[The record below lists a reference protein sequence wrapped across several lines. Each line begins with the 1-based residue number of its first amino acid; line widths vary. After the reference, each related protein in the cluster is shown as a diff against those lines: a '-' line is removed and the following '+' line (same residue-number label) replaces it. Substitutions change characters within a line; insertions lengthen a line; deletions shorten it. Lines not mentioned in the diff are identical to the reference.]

1 MPRALSILNESVLV
15 GQPLPEFIQ
24 SERLLDIFA
33 TTAARLPDKVA
44 LLDGRQRL
52 TYDELDRK
60 SNQVAHVLH
69 QAGIGPRDFVGLWMK
84 RSLDLHVALLGIL
97 KAGAAYIPFDAEAPS
112 ARVSTSLQGC
122 GAKALIAHQE
132 LLEGG
137 FDWSGSCLQWEE
149 LPITQAPG
157 TPLEVLDSTPDD
169 PAYAIYT
176 SGSTGQ
182 PKGIVVSHRNVC
194 HWVRSEN
201 HVLQIVQDDLVY
213 QGFSLA
219 FDMSV
224 EEIWPAFLV
233 GASLWVAPPEL
244 VKAVDQLPQM
254 LTQAGVTVLHAVP
267 TLLALL
273 EQDIPSLRLINLGGE
288 ACSSGLVERWA
299 KPERRILNTY
309 GPTETTVTATWA
321 ECQPGKAITIG
332 QPLPNYLAYV
342 LDENLRPVSWG
353 EAGELFIGGP
363 SVTAGYIGRPELT
376 ATKFIANPF
385 TATIQQSPMLYRSG
399 DQVCLDNDGN
409 LVFNGRIDDQ
419 VKLRGYRIELGEI
432 EAQLTALPSVKT
444 AAVAVKPNA
453 IGMDQLVAYIVL
465 REGNTWDTATIKAEL
480 VAKLPVY
487 MVPSRYIP
495 VAALP
500 TLASGKVD
508 RKNLPALEIPVLDE
522 TFRSNQAPATVIE
535 EELLS
540 AWQEL
545 FGQRH
550 MSTTDDFFTDLGG
563 HSLLAATL
571 VSRLRARPRYRQI
584 SLQDLYQHRTIV
596 GLARH
601 IEQSKPMKAPE
612 RAGTFHAVPTG
623 RYVACAI
630 AQAIGLLV
638 IYGIFSL
645 QWLIP
650 YLTYSW
656 ILDLGEGIWRSIAAA
671 LVVYSGLV
679 PLLLGLSVVV
689 KWVVIGRYKPGEY
702 PLWGSYYFRWWFVR
716 RFLAVMPMQYM
727 NGTPLIRMYYR
738 LLGARIGEEVYIS
751 STDIGALDLVSIGDH
766 TSIGYRVMLDNSTV
780 EDGLLKISSIA
791 IGNHCYIGSSSVLS
805 ADTVM
810 EDYAE
815 LDDLSALPS
824 KARIPHG
831 EFWKGSPARFHT
843 RVDIEGLPA
852 PEIVSTA
859 RRYTFAGVFGFL
871 LLVFPILALLPVFP
885 GFMIL
890 NELDRHTQ
898 GYAYLLITPVLSVL
912 FVLLSALEIVVLRW
926 LFLGRVKEG
935 TYSLYSNFYIRKWL
949 IDQLMESSLTVL
961 HPLYATLYLAPW
973 YRLLGAKI
981 GKRTEISTASAVT
994 HDLLEIDDESF
1005 IADAVIMGD
1014 PHIRHNRLTLKR
1026 TRIGKRS
1033 FIGNSALIPDG
1044 SSIPDGCLIGCLSQ
1058 PPQESELTP
1067 GTSWFGTPAIYLPK
1081 RQTFCNY
1088 SPELTYDPP
1097 THLVAMRLV
1106 IEFIRIILP
1115 ITVVMTLSISFI
1127 SIMVDLNEIYDFFE
1141 LMFIFPLMYIG
1152 FGMVATLV
1160 TVSLKWLLVGRYCP
1174 ESKPMWTSFVWR
1186 SELITSTYEALAV
1199 TFFLDMLRGTPFLS
1213 FFLRL
1218 FGSKIGKRVYLD
1230 TTDLTEFDVVRIGD
1244 DCALNYDC
1252 GPQTH
1257 LFEDRVMKIA
1267 PVELG
1272 DRVVVGTLAIALYG
1286 TRLESD
1292 SWLGPLS
1299 MVMKGEQL
1307 PAGTAWFGSPAQP
1320 VSDEPLGHLSDTYTA
1335 SARDAAVR
1343 R

>member
-1 MPRALSILNESVLV
+1 MSITVSALRESVLV
-15 GQPLPEFIQ
+15 GQPLPECIR
-24 SERLLDIFA
+24 SELLTDIF
-33 TTAARLPDKVA
+33 TTTVARLPHKVA
-44 LLDGRQRL
+44 LCDGRQKL
-52 TYDELDRK
+52 TYGELDQK
-60 SNQVAHVLH
+60 SNQVAHILR

-84 RSLDLHVALLGIL
+84 RSLDLHIALLGIL
-97 KAGAAYIPFDAEAPS
+97 KVGAAYIPFDAEAPPE
-112 ARVSTSLQGC
+112 RISTSLQDC
-122 GAKALIAHQE
+122 GAKVLMANQE

-137 FDWSGSCLQWEE
+137 SVWSGPSLEWEE
-149 LPITQAPG
+149 LSIAHAPK
-157 TPLEVLDSTPDD
+157 TPLKGLDSTPDD
-169 PAYAIYT
+169 PAYAIST
-176 SGSTGQ
+176 SGSTGK

-194 HWVRSEN
+194 HWVRAEN
-201 HVLQIVQDDLVY
+201 HVLQITQEDLVY

-244 VKAVDQLPQM
+244 AKATDRLPQV
-254 LTQAGVTVLHAVP
+254 LTQAGVTILHAVP

-288 ACSSGLVERWA
+288 ACSAGLIERWA
-299 KPERRILNTY
+299 RPARRILNTY

-321 ECQPGKAITIG
+321 ECQPGQVITIG
-332 QPLPNYLAYV
+332 QPLPNYLTYI
-342 LDENLRPVSWG
+342 LDENLRPVPQG
-353 EAGELFIGGP
+353 EAGELYIGGP

-385 TATIQQSPMLYRSG
+385 PSTVQQSPMLYRSG
-399 DQVCLDNDGN
+399 DQVYLDGDSN

-419 VKLRGYRIELGEI
+419 VKVRGYRIELGEI
-432 EAQLTALPSVKT
+432 EALLTTMPTVKA

-453 IGMDQLVAYIVL
+453 IGMDQLVAYVVL
-465 REGNTWDTATIKAEL
+465 RQGNVWDTATIKAEL
-480 VAKLPVY
+480 IAKLPAY
-487 MVPSRYIP
+487 MVPSLYIP
-495 VAALP
+495 VIALP

-508 RKNLPALEIPVLDE
+508 RKKLIALDILVFDE
-522 TFRSNQAPATVIE
+522 PSRPSQAPATAVE
-535 EELLS
+535 QELLS
-540 AWQEL
+540 FWQEL
-545 FGQRH
+545 FGQGQL
-550 MSTTDDFFTDLGG
+550 STTDDFFTDLGG

-571 VSRLRARPRYRQI
+571 ISRLRTQPRYRQI

-601 IEQSKPMKAPE
+601 LEESKLMDAPE
-612 RAGTFHAVPTG
+612 RAGTFQAVPTG
-623 RYVACAI
+623 RYVACMV
-630 AQAIGLLV
+630 AQAVGLLV
-638 IYGIFSL
+638 IYGVFSL

-656 ILDLGEGIWRSIAAA
+656 MLNMGEGIWRAILLA

-679 PLLLGLSVVV
+679 PAMLGLSVVV
-689 KWVVIGRYKPGEY
+689 KWVVIGRYQPGAY
-702 PLWGSYYFRWWFVR
+702 PLWGFYYWRWWFVR
-716 RFLAVMPMQYM
+716 RFLAVMPIAYM
-727 NGTPLIRMYYR
+727 NGTPLIRVYYR
-738 LLGARIGEEVYIS
+738 LLGARIGHEVYIG
-751 STDIGALDLVSIGDH
+751 STEMGATDLISIGDQ
-766 TSIGYRVMLDNSTV
+766 TSVGYRVMLDNGTV
-780 EDGLLKISSIA
+780 EDGLLKIGSIA
-791 IGNHCYIGSSSVLS
+791 VGNHCYIGSSSVLS
-805 ADTVM
+805 AGTVM

-824 KARIPHG
+824 KTRISHA
-831 EFWKGSPARFHT
+831 ECWKGSPARFHA
-843 RVDIEGLPA
+843 RVDLASIPA
-852 PEIVSTA
+852 PEIVSTS
-859 RRYTFAGVFGFL
+859 RRYLYAGIFGVL

-885 GFMIL
+885 GFMVL
-890 NELDRHTQ
+890 NELDRNTQ
-898 GYAYLLITPVLSVL
+898 DYSYLLITPGLSVL
-912 FVLLSALEIVVLRW
+912 FVLLSALEIVALRW

-935 TYSLYSNFYIRKWL
+935 TYSLYSNFYVRKWL
-949 IDQLMESSLTVL
+949 IDQLMESSLSVL

-1014 PHIRHNRLTLKR
+1014 PHVRHNRLTLKR
-1026 TRIGKRS
+1026 THVGKRS

-1058 PPQESELTP
+1058 PPQESELSP

-1081 RQTFCNY
+1081 RQTFCSY
-1088 SPELTYDPP
+1088 APELTYDPP
-1097 THLVAMRLV
+1097 ARLVAMRLV

-1115 ITVVMTLSISFI
+1115 ITVVMSLSVYFI
-1127 SIMVDLNEIYDFFE
+1127 SVMGDLNEVYDFFE
-1141 LMFIFPLMYIG
+1141 LALMFPLMYVG
-1152 FGMVATLV
+1152 FGIVATLV
-1160 TVSLKWLLVGRYCP
+1160 TIALKWLLVGRYRP
-1174 ESKPMWTSFVWR
+1174 VAKPMWTPFVWR

-1230 TTDLTEFDVVRIGD
+1230 TTDLTEFDVVSIGD

-1267 PVELG
+1267 PITLG
-1272 DRVVVGTLAIALYG
+1272 DRVVIGTLSIALYD

-1299 MVMKGEQL
+1299 MAMKGEQL

-1320 VSDEPLGHLSDTYTA
+1320 VGD
-1335 SARDAAVR
+1335 
-1343 R
+1343 